1 MEVRQY
7 IVAKNLD
14 GVKSWAAKSG
24 YPVPADANSAYELLT
39 RIYKENPLQAQVI
52 FKELHPDGFLF
63 AGQNA
68 ASGNS
73 GGQLVYMNKSTKSDF
88 FAADGCGSMRNA
100 DGCGCGCGGNCGCKG
115 NCRCGSG
122 MRNATG
128 DMNTSGLM
136 QYAEQGVS
144 NAKDLFID
152 ISKEIKES
160 AKERDDRIFKYGAV
174 LIIGFLAGK
183 YIFK

>member
-7 IVAKNLD
+7 IVMKNLE
-14 GVKSWAAKSG
+14 GVKTWAAKSG

-39 RIYKENPLQAQVI
+39 RVYKENPLQAQVI

-63 AGQNA
+63 AGQNQTN
-68 ASGNS
+68 GNS
-73 GGQLVYMNKSTKSDF
+73 GGQLIYMNKSTKSDF
-88 FAADGCGSMRNA
+88 FSANGEEMNNA
-100 DGCGCGCGGNCGCKG
+100 YGCGCGCGGRCGCKG
-115 NCRCGSG
+115 NCGCGCGSG

-128 DMNTSGLM
+128 NGLV
-136 QYAEQGVS
+136 QYAEQGLTD
-144 NAKDLFID
+144 AKDLFID

-160 AKERDDRIFKYGAV
+160 ARERDDRIFKYGAV